1 MDIAAARLHA
11 TRAVAVLR
19 TEAAVRP
26 LLLLREAVIQA
37 EDQVV
42 RARLTVA
49 AVHARPEVAEVVPFH
64 LVAEAVAEAVAEVEA
79 DDKPFFPV
87 SNDNECK
94 LNKQKL

>member
-26 LLLLREAVIQA
+26 LLLREAVIQA

>member
-19 TEAAVRP
+19 SEAAVRP
-26 LLLLREAVIQA
+26 LLLREAVIQA

>member
-19 TEAAVRP
+19 SEAAVRP
-26 LLLLREAVIQA
+26 LLLREVVIQA

>member
-26 LLLLREAVIQA
+26 LLLREAVIQA

-49 AVHARPEVAEVVPFH
+49 AVHARPEEAEVVPFH